1 MKGRLLNIKPLS
13 LVKEMS
19 ESAFHLD
26 ALQMANSVPPSSL
39 SNKMHATFFS
49 NMWNML
55 SGFQIPVFAVPGCI
69 NILTK
74 QKLTSSRDSLFR

>member
-26 ALQMANSVPPSSL
+26 ALKMANSVPSSSL
-39 SNKMHATFFS
+39 SNKIHAAFLS
-49 NMWNML
+49 NTQNTQP
-55 SGFQIPVFAVPGCI
+55 GFQISAFAVLGYI
-69 NILTK
+69 YIFMEQELAG
-74 QKLTSSRDSLFR
+74 SRDPL

>member
-19 ESAFHLD
+19 ENAFHLD
-26 ALQMANSVPPSSL
+26 ALQMANSVPSGSL
-39 SNKMHATFFS
+39 SNKIHAAFFS
-49 NMWNML
+49 NIWNMQ
-55 SGFQIPVFAVPGCI
+55 SGFQISAFAVHRCS

-74 QKLTSSRDSLFR
+74 QGLASSRDPLYR